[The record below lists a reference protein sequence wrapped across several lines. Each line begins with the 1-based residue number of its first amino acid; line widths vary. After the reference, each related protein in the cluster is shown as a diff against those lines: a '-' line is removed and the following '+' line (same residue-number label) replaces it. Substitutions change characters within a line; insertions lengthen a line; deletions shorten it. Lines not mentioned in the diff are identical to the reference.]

1 MAASEAEEQM
11 SDEQQAADII
21 DRNGSLVVDA
31 LAGAERVR
39 RSSQDASTALLDGVE
54 AKEEAMSNFCDRL
67 GSKLVVEKWRME
79 KKSRK

>member
-31 LAGAERVR
+31 LAGA
-39 RSSQDASTALLDGVE
+39 
-54 AKEEAMSNFCDRL
+54 
-67 GSKLVVEKWRME
+67 
-79 KKSRK
+79 